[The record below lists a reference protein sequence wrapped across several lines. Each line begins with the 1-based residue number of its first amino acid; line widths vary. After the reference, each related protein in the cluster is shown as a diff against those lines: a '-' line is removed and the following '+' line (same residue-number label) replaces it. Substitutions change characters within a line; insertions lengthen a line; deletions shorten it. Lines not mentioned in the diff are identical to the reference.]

1 MGRARV
7 GYNSAPYGVTL
18 DKIRNFG
25 IIAHIDAGKTT
36 TSERVLYYTL
46 SIHRVGNVDEGT
58 TTTDWY
64 ILEKQKGITIFSAA
78 VTCEW
83 RGHMLNLID
92 TPGHVDFTAEV
103 ERSLRVLDGA
113 VIVFDAVNGVEAQS
127 ETVWRQAVRYNVPRL
142 AYINKMDRPGA
153 SYEKTLDAMRKKLE
167 ARPVPVTIPV
177 GTEGNIR
184 GVIHLVKMKMLTFEG
199 DRGKDVVEH
208 DIPAD
213 LLDEAQV
220 YHEGLVEAASE
231 FSDEVLAA
239 ALDGKPV
246 TAAQLNAALRKG
258 TIAGKIQPT
267 FAGTSLHNQG
277 VQPVID
283 GVVDFL
289 PSPLDVPVVT
299 GKDPET
305 DKPMTRDVR
314 KDKALTAF
322 AFKTATDK
330 HTDITYVRVYT
341 GELHANEAFYNTRLG
356 RMERT
361 QQMFRMFADERKS
374 ISTAGPGEI
383 VAFVGLKQTVTGDTI
398 CDKRTPI
405 LLPTIQFPEPVLSIA
420 IEPKSSADKDK
431 LDEVLARLAKDDP
444 TFKVSQ
450 DPDTGQIILHCMG
463 EVHSDVLLFR
473 IRNDFATPANVGTP
487 RVAYKEAITRT
498 AREHVRKDVTLGE
511 RQLFGD
517 VTLEVRPSR
526 DSVAPTFV
534 ISDLSPNQEK
544 DLRKFLPSIKA
555 GALTSAGAGS
565 IAGFPVIYVQIALIA
580 GDITTYSA
588 EEMYA
593 AAAADALTAA
603 LEKGAPQ
610 ILEPHMK
617 FEVTVP
623 DDYAG
628 GVINDLQRRGADIT
642 DMGAV
647 AGARVVKG
655 NVALSKMFGYST
667 MLRSLTQGRGQ
678 HAMEP
683 YEYKPIPADE
693 VKKFT
698 E

>member
-1 MGRARV
+1 
-7 GYNSAPYGVTL
+7 VTL

-142 AYINKMDRPGA
+142 AYVNKMDRPGA
-153 SYEKTLDAMRKKLE
+153 SFEKTLEAMRKKLG
-167 ARPVPVTIPV
+167 ARPVAVTIPY
-177 GTEGNIR
+177 GSEGNLK
-184 GVIHLVKMKMLTFEG
+184 GVIHLVTMKLLTFEG
-199 DRGKDVVEH
+199 DRGKDVVEAE
-208 DIPAD
+208 IPAD
-213 LLDEAQV
+213 TQDEAQM
-220 YHEGLVEAASE
+220 YREQLLDAASE
-231 FSDEVLAA
+231 FSDDVMAA

-246 TAAQLNAALRKG
+246 PPAQLVAALRKG
-258 TIAGKIQPT
+258 TVTGKIQPA
-267 FAGTSLHNQG
+267 FAGSSLHNQG

-283 GVVDFL
+283 AVVDFL
-289 PSPLDVPVVT
+289 PSPLDVPVIT

-305 DKPMTRDVR
+305 DQPLTREVR
-314 KDKALTAF
+314 KDKTLTAF

-341 GELHANEAFYNTRLG
+341 GEIHANEAFFNPRLG

-361 QQMFRMFADERKS
+361 QQMFRMFADERKPIQS
-374 ISTAGPGEI
+374 AGPGEI
-383 VAFVGLKQTVTGDTI
+383 VAFVGLKQTVTGDTL
-398 CDKRTPI
+398 CDKRHPI

-444 TFKVSQ
+444 TFRVSL
-450 DPDTGQIILHCMG
+450 DADTGQIILHSMG
-463 EVHSDVLLFR
+463 EVHSDVLLYR
-473 IRNDFATPANVGTP
+473 IRNDFGTPANVGTP
-487 RVAYKEAITRT
+487 RVAYKEAITRA
-498 AREHVRKDVTLGE
+498 AREKRTRTHTVGE
-511 RQLFGD
+511 AQLFGE
-517 VTLEVRPSR
+517 VELEVRPVR
-526 DSVAPTFV
+526 DSIAPTFV
-534 ISDLSPNQEK
+534 SSELTPNQEK

-555 GALTSAGAGS
+555 GALTSAGSGP
-565 IAGFPVIYVQIALIA
+565 IAGFPVIYLQISLQGGGVNAN
-580 GDITTYSA
+580 SS
-588 EEMYA
+588 EEMYT
-593 AAAADALTAA
+593 AAAADALSSA
-603 LEKGAPQ
+603 LAKGAPQ

-642 DMGAV
+642 DMEAIGGAKL
-647 AGARVVKG
+647 VKG

-678 HAMEP
+678 HMMEP
-683 YEYKPIPADE
+683 YEYKPIPAE
-693 VKKFT
+693 EMKKFT

>member
-1 MGRARV
+1 
-7 GYNSAPYGVTL
+7 VTL

-127 ETVWRQAVRYNVPRL
+127 ETVWRQAVRYSVPRL
-142 AYINKMDRPGA
+142 AYVNKMDRPGA
-153 SYEKTLDAMRKKLE
+153 SFEKTLDAMRKKLD
-167 ARPVPVTIPV
+167 ARPVAVTIPY
-177 GTEGNIR
+177 GSEGNLR
-184 GVIHLVKMKMLTFEG
+184 GVIHLVTMKLLTFEG
-199 DRGKDVVEH
+199 DRGKEVVEAG
-208 DIPAD
+208 IPAD
-213 LLDEAQV
+213 ALEEAQV
-220 YHEGLVEAASE
+220 YREALVDAASE

-246 TAAQLNAALRKG
+246 PAAQLNAALRKG
-258 TIAGKIQPT
+258 TVAGKIQPA
-267 FAGTSLHNQG
+267 FAGSSLHNQG

-314 KDKALTAF
+314 KDKTLTAF

-330 HTDITYVRVYT
+330 HVDITYVRVYT
-341 GELHANEAFYNTRLG
+341 GELHANEAFYNPRLG

-361 QQMFRMFADERKS
+361 QQMFRMFADERKP

-383 VAFVGLKQTVTGDTI
+383 VAFVGLKQTVTGDTL
-398 CDKRTPI
+398 CEKRHPI

-444 TFKVSQ
+444 TFRVSQ

-473 IRNDFATPANVGTP
+473 IRNDFGTPANVGTP
-487 RVAYKEAITRT
+487 RVAYKEAITRK
-498 AREHVRKDVTLGE
+498 ARERKSRHVTVGE
-511 RQLFGD
+511 KQLYGE
-517 VTLEVRPSR
+517 VELELRPNRESI
-526 DSVAPTFV
+526 APTFV
-534 ISDLSPNQEK
+534 TEPSSPDQEK
-544 DLRKFLPSIKA
+544 DLRKFVQAIKA
-555 GALTSAGAGS
+555 GALTAAGS
-565 IAGFPVIYVQIALIA
+565 GAIAGFPVIYLQIALV
-580 GDITTYSA
+580 GGSVNTNSA
-588 EEMYA
+588 EEMYSA
-593 AAAADALTAA
+593 AASDALAAA
-603 LEKGAPQ
+603 LEKAASQ

-642 DMGAV
+642 DMGAI

-655 NVALSKMFGYST
+655 NVPLSKMFGYST

-693 VKKFT
+693 MKKFT

>member
-1 MGRARV
+1 
-7 GYNSAPYGVTL
+7 VTL

-83 RGHMLNLID
+83 RGHMINLID

-142 AYINKMDRPGA
+142 AYVNKMDRPGA
-153 SYEKTLDAMRKKLE
+153 SFEKTLEAMRKKLD
-167 ARPVPVTIPV
+167 ARPVAVTIPY
-177 GTEGNIR
+177 GGEGNLR
-184 GVIHLVKMKMLTFEG
+184 GVIHLVTMKLLTFEG
-199 DRGKDVVEH
+199 DRGKDVVEAG
-208 DIPAD
+208 IPDDAVE
-213 LLDEAQV
+213 EAHV
-220 YHEGLVEAASE
+220 YREALIDAASE
-231 FSDEVLAA
+231 FSDEVMAA

-246 TAAQLNAALRKG
+246 SAALLNAAIRKG
-258 TIAGKIQPT
+258 TVTGKIQPA
-267 FAGTSLHNQG
+267 FAGSSLHNQG

-283 GVVDFL
+283 AVVDFL

-299 GKDPET
+299 GKDPES

-314 KDKALTAF
+314 KDKTLTAF

-330 HTDITYVRVYT
+330 HVDITYVRVYT

-361 QQMFRMFADERKS
+361 QQMFRMFADERKP

-383 VAFVGLKQTVTGDTI
+383 VAFVGLKLTVTGDTL
-398 CDKRTPI
+398 CEKRHPI
-405 LLPTIQFPEPVLSIA
+405 LLPTIRFPEPVLSIA

-444 TFKVSQ
+444 TFRVSQ
-450 DPDTGQIILHCMG
+450 DADTGQIILHCMG
-463 EVHSDVLLFR
+463 EVHADVLLFR
-473 IRNDFATPANVGTP
+473 IRNDFGTPANVGTP

-498 AREHVRKDVTLGE
+498 SRERKSRHVTIGE
-511 RQLFGD
+511 KQLFGEVELELRPNREAIAPGF
-517 VTLEVRPSR
+517 VTEFS
-526 DSVAPTFV
+526 
-534 ISDLSPNQEK
+534 SPDQER
-544 DLRKFLPSIKA
+544 DLRKYVASIKA
-555 GALTSAGAGS
+555 GALTSAGSGT
-565 IAGFPVIYVQIALIA
+565 IAGFPVIYLQVALV
-580 GDITTYSA
+580 GGSA
-588 EEMYA
+588 NTNSSEEMYT
-593 AAAADALTAA
+593 AAAADALSSA
-603 LEKGAPQ
+603 LGKGNPQ

-623 DDYAG
+623 DEYAG

-683 YEYKPIPADE
+683 YEYKPIPADDM
-693 VKKFT
+693 KKFA

>member
-1 MGRARV
+1 
-7 GYNSAPYGVTL
+7 VTL

-46 SIHRVGNVDEGT
+46 AIHRVGNVDEGT

-127 ETVWRQAVRYNVPRL
+127 ETVWRQAVRYAVPRL
-142 AYINKMDRPGA
+142 AYVNKMDRPGA
-153 SYEKTLDAMRKKLE
+153 SYEKTLEAMRKKLG
-167 ARPVPVTIPV
+167 ARPVPVTVPY
-177 GTEGNIR
+177 GTEGNFK
-184 GVIHLVKMKMLTFEG
+184 GVIHLVTMKLLTFEG
-199 DRGKDVVEH
+199 DRGKDVVESE
-208 DIPAD
+208 IPAD
-213 LLDEAQV
+213 AQDEAQM
-220 YHEGLVEAASE
+220 YREQLVDAASE
-231 FSDEVLAA
+231 FSDEVLTA

-246 TAAQLNAALRKG
+246 PAAALHAAIRKG
-258 TIAGKIQPT
+258 TVAGKIQPA
-267 FAGTSLHNQG
+267 FAGSSLHNQG

-283 GVVDFL
+283 AVVDYL
-289 PSPLDVPVVT
+289 PSPLDVPVTT

-305 DKPMTRDVR
+305 DQPLSRDVR
-314 KDKALTAF
+314 KDKSLTAF

-330 HTDITYVRVYT
+330 HVDITYVRVYT
-341 GELHANEAFYNTRLG
+341 GEIHANEAFYNPRIG

-361 QQMFRMFADERKS
+361 QQMFRMFADEKKP
-374 ISTAGPGEI
+374 IQTAGPGEI
-383 VAFVGLKQTVTGDTI
+383 VAFVGLKQTVTGDTL
-398 CDKRTPI
+398 CDKRNPI
-405 LLPTIQFPEPVLSIA
+405 LLPTIRFPEPVLSIA
-420 IEPKSSADKDK
+420 IEPKSSADRDK

-444 TFKVSQ
+444 TFRVSL

-463 EVHSDVLLFR
+463 EVHSDVLLYR
-473 IRNDFATPANVGTP
+473 IRNDFNTPANVGTP
-487 RVAYKEAITRT
+487 RVAYKEAITQAARDKKSRT
-498 AREHVRKDVTLGE
+498 HTVGE
-511 RQLFGD
+511 KQLFGEVELS
-517 VTLEVRPSR
+517 VTPSR

-534 ISDLSPNQEK
+534 TAELAPDQEK
-544 DLRKFLPSIKA
+544 DLRRYIAAIKA
-555 GALTSAGAGS
+555 GALTSAGSGS
-565 IAGFPVIYVQIALIA
+565 IAGFPVIYLQISLV
-580 GDITTYSA
+580 GGRVTTDSS
-588 EEMYA
+588 EEMYT
-593 AAAADALTAA
+593 AAAADALASA
-603 LEKGAPQ
+603 LGKGAPV

-623 DDYAG
+623 DEYAG

-642 DMGAV
+642 DMEAI

-678 HAMEP
+678 HMMEP
-683 YEYKPIPADE
+683 YEYKPLPAE
-693 VKKFT
+693 EMKRFT
-698 E
+698 Q